1 MMNYMKDPKG
11 IEVESFVIIQDTID
25 EINPDYQFNNKMEE
39 MIIKRAIHT
48 SADFDYLENL
58 QFTHDVIDAMTSF
71 FKNGGGTIY
80 TDTTMA
86 LSGINKRVLD
96 KLNISYKCFI
106 SDPEVVKIAKEKQI
120 TRSMAAVEH
129 ASTLEGDKIFVI
141 GNAPTAIYKI
151 LEMVSSKELEVKA
164 VVGAP
169 VGFVGAAES
178 KEELFESDIPAIV
191 ARGRKGGSNVAAAII
206 NAILYQLDVE

>member
-1 MMNYMKDPKG
+1 MN
-11 IEVESFVIIQDTID
+11 
-25 EINPDYQFNNKMEE
+25 
-39 MIIKRAIHT
+39 A
-48 SADFDYLENL
+48 
-58 QFTHDVIDAMTSF
+58 F
-71 FKNGGGTIY
+71 FKNGKGTIY

-106 SDPEVVKIAKEKQI
+106 SDPEIVKIAKEKQI
-120 TRSMAAVEH
+120 TRPMAAIEH
-129 ASTLEGDKIFVI
+129 ASTLEGDKVFVI

-151 LEMVSSKELEVKA
+151 LEMVQAKELDIKA

-169 VGFVGAAES
+169 VGFVGAEES
-178 KEELFESDIPAIV
+178 KEALFESDIPAIV

-206 NAILYQLDVE
+206 NAIIYQLDVE